1 MSDDLAA
8 IPADQALRRAAE
20 RIERCDA
27 EALLLHA
34 LGRDRAWLF
43 MHGRDAV
50 PLSVAQAFEALVQ
63 RREAGEPVAY
73 LTGSRGFWTLDLAV
87 SPATLIPAL
96 TPSYWSSWRWNAS
109 TPRRAVELP
118 TWAPAV
124 ARLRWPLPANVR
136 RRR

>member
-8 IPADQALRRAAE
+8 IPADPVLRRAAE

-63 RREAGEPVAY
+63 RREAGE
-73 LTGSRGFWTLDLAV
+73 
-87 SPATLIPAL
+87 
-96 TPSYWSSWRWNAS
+96 
-109 TPRRAVELP
+109 
-118 TWAPAV
+118 
-124 ARLRWPLPANVR
+124 
-136 RRR
+136 